1 MSHLQR
7 AGSLA
12 RIRHILDYFCE
23 QMEVAMKKPL
33 FTLFSICIVG
43 LTACTTSPHPAAETA
58 LPLSP
63 QQQAN
68 LRQLL
73 GLTGSSPFTDS
84 VLDTDHNGTLNVG
97 DTLVQTGGIAVA
109 EILRRPLTVADIQAI
124 GKHRD
129 TKPSGIACTMELK
142 LCPNGSAVGRSGP
155 QCQFAPCP

>member
-23 QMEVAMKKPL
+23 QVAVAMKKPL
-33 FTLFSICIVG
+33 FTPFSICIVG

-73 GLTGSSPFTDS
+73 GLTGSSPFTVK

-97 DTLVQTGGIAVA
+97 DTVTLNLYKLVYRQVCCQIPAS
-109 EILRRPLTVADIQAI
+109 
-124 GKHRD
+124 
-129 TKPSGIACTMELK
+129 SGLVSLSACTERQRLP
-142 LCPNGSAVGRSGP
+142 LHRPTPCNSRRSWLS
-155 QCQFAPCP
+155 